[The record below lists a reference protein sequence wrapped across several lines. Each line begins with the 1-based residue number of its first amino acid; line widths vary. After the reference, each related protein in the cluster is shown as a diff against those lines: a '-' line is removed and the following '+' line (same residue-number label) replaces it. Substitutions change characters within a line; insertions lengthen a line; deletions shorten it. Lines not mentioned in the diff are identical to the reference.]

1 MPVVLPLIVVAV
13 AVVGGLVAYY
23 SYQAKKKRHAAFAA
37 LGAQLGLTYSAD
49 DPFDTLAEPFALFR
63 KGEGRGVENVLAGT
77 WEGLG
82 VRVFD
87 YWYYEESTDSKGNRS
102 RTYYRFDCVLTSV
115 NVACAQLT
123 LEPENLLTRL
133 ADHLSFHDI
142 EFESEDFN
150 KMFNVKCDD
159 KKFANDMV
167 DARMIQWMLTLG
179 KTFSFALAGDRALV
193 ACKRLDPAQLP
204 SLLGVAQQFIGH
216 FPNVVYDLYPAAS
229 PPAPRPDR

>member
-1 MPVVLPLIVVAV
+1 MGVGVPLIFVAV
-13 AVVGGLVAYY
+13 AVVGGFIVYF
-23 SYQAKKKRHAAFAA
+23 SYQAKKKRRLAFAA
-37 LGAQLGLTYSAD
+37 LGTQLGLAYSQD
-49 DPFDTLAEPFALFR
+49 DPFDTLAEPFQLFSR
-63 KGEGRGVENVLAGT
+63 GDGRGVENVLAGT
-77 WEGLG
+77 WENLG

-115 NVACAQLT
+115 NVICAQLSM
-123 LEPENLLTRL
+123 EPENLFTRL

-150 KMFNVKCDD
+150 KMFNVKCSD

-167 DARMIQWMLTLG
+167 DARMMQWMLTLG

-204 SLLGVAQQFIGH
+204 SLLGVMQQFIGH
-216 FPNVVYDLYPAAS
+216 FPNVVHELYPGAS

>member
-1 MPVVLPLIVVAV
+1 MRVGVPLIFVAV
-13 AVVGGLVAYY
+13 AVVGGLIAYY
-23 SYQAKKKRHAAFAA
+23 SYQAKKKRAAAFAA
-37 LGAQLGLTYSAD
+37 LGAQLGLTYSAE
-49 DPFDTLAEPFALFR
+49 DPFDTLAEPFALFQ
-63 KGEGRGVENVLAGT
+63 KGDGRDVENVLAGT
-77 WEGLG
+77 WESLG

-87 YWYYEESTDSKGNRS
+87 YWYFEESTDSKGNRS

-115 NVACAQLT
+115 NIACAQLT
-123 LEPENLLTRL
+123 VEPENLFTRL

-167 DARMIQWMLTLG
+167 DPRMIQWMLTLG

-193 ACKRLDPAQLP
+193 ACKRIDPAQLP
-204 SLLGVAQQFIGH
+204 SLLGVTQQFIGR
-216 FPNVVYDLYPAAS
+216 FPNVVYELYPGAG
-229 PPAPRPDR
+229 PLAPRPDL